1 MWPGRVRRAS
11 AWVWP
16 WRSRALRRPERGGVR
31 RLSRHPAGNVRGQRL
46 RPPRFRTRC
55 APRPSARS
63 PGPVYWKAS
72 WGRGRPRRH
81 TAVETP
87 QPPAPLAL
95 RTGPRRGLPRGAPL
109 SSGAAWQRP
118 GAESREVFPR
128 QLAVQGGRWAW
139 GEPPPDPVTGARVR
153 HWRGGWLGAPASFSE
168 NSLVGL
174 SGRWAREEHRGSNQL
189 GGRKRGPGAAR
200 RPRTASEG
208 SRSQAERASGT
219 DEMFVQDASG
229 RCLEEGGVLSPSG
242 PRPPARRRGRGASPA
257 PHAALVTLGPVPSSC
272 PCVTSARVR
281 VASKTSLEAGVRT

>member
-1 MWPGRVRRAS
+1 MHP
-11 AWVWP
+11 
-16 WRSRALRRPERGGVR
+16 RG
-31 RLSRHPAGNVRGQRL
+31 
-46 RPPRFRTRC
+46 C
-55 APRPSARS
+55 
-63 PGPVYWKAS
+63 
-72 WGRGRPRRH
+72 GRGEAGRSAGPSGVVCAVCHDTQPETCAGSASGPLASGPAALQGQAHDPRAPCTGKQAGDGADPDD

-257 PHAALVTLGPVPSSC
+257 PHAALVALGPVPSSC